1 MNTIT
6 SFIVSFCGRCI
17 LLGFLYMLCPSGSM
31 SASVK
36 YVFCLCFIC
45 CVIGSAFS
53 IPNPDFET
61 FDDVKS
67 QDILT
72 EQNVS
77 VTAQTVFGE
86 ALKSENINFRKI
98 VVDTNK
104 MPDGSIV
111 IIRVTVYTNES
122 PQRVNEVI
130 GSGSYEVVLVN
141 E

>member
-6 SFIVSFCGRCI
+6 SFIVSFCGSCI

-86 ALKSENINFRKI
+86 ALKAENINFRKI
-98 VVDTNK
+98 EVDTNK
-104 MPDGSIV
+104 LGDGSIV
-111 IIRVTVYTNES
+111 IIRVTVYTD
-122 PQRVNEVI
+122 QTAQKILDAI
-130 GSGSYEVVLVN
+130 GSESYEVVVVN

>member
-6 SFIVSFCGRCI
+6 SFIVGFCGSCI

-53 IPNPDFET
+53 IPSPNFEM
-61 FDDVKS
+61 FDDARS

-86 ALKSENINFRKI
+86 ALKAKNINYRKI

-130 GSGSYEVVLVN
+130 GSDSYEVVLIN

>member
-6 SFIVSFCGRCI
+6 SFIVSFCGSCI

-86 ALKSENINFRKI
+86 ALKAENINFRKI
-98 VVDTNK
+98 AVDTNK

-122 PQRVNEVI
+122 PQRVSEVI
-130 GSGSYEVVLVN
+130 GSDSYEVVLVN